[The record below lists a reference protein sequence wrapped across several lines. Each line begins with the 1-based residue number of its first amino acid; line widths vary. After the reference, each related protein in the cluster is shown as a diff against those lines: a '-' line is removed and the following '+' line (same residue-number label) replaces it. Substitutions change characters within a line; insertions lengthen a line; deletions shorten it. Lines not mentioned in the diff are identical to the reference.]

1 MTYFPNILPGFVKL
15 LIDFHDVSSAEVQEY
30 LPLLLRVW
38 DRSPA
43 LHGSQLCVGELQISG
58 SCLDLYLGCHTL

>member
-30 LPLLLRVW
+30 LPLSELGLSN
-38 DRSPA
+38 D
-43 LHGSQLCVGELQISG
+43 LVGHS
-58 SCLDLYLGCHTL
+58 